1 MLRALNLMDM
11 RLLATIWWLLPLVL
25 MHGQADS
32 SVLVTK
38 NFKFKDGLYL
48 SFSSFQNNK
57 PDHNWVSLQANSV
70 INPEN
75 YTVKIDWIKLKDSS
89 GKLIPMDSIW
99 GLSVNGIPYIQV
111 DKEVH
116 AFGYFSALRVRG
128 KICYFTFET
137 KHTELVEIAAYNP
150 LTGRPYQQAKVPRSS
165 FEDVECMLDFE
176 TGEIQRFNIQ
186 NFKKWIIKDDNLLQT
201 VNDISEDELSEKLFK
216 CLLIYDDRNP
226 VYIRS
231 FDQKSR

>member
-1 MLRALNLMDM
+1 MNM
-11 RLLATIWWLLPLVL
+11 RLLATIFWLLLVVSL
-25 MHGQADS
+25 HGQADS

-57 PDHNWVSLQANSV
+57 PDYNWVSLQANSV

-75 YTVKIDWIKLKDSS
+75 YTVKIDWIKIKGPN
-89 GKLIPMDSIW
+89 GKPIPMDSIW

-116 AFGYFSALRVRG
+116 TFGYFTALRVRG

-137 KHTELVEIAAYNP
+137 KQTELVEISAYNP
-150 LTGRPYQQAKVPRSS
+150 LTGRPYRNAMVPRSS
-165 FEDVECMLDFE
+165 FEDVEYMLEFDS
-176 TGEIQRFNIQ
+176 GEIQRFNIQ
-186 NFKKWIIKDDNLLQT
+186 NFKKWIVEDDDLLQT
-201 VNDISEDELSEKLFK
+201 VNEISEDELSEKLFK

-226 VYIRS
+226 VYIR
-231 FDQKSR
+231 